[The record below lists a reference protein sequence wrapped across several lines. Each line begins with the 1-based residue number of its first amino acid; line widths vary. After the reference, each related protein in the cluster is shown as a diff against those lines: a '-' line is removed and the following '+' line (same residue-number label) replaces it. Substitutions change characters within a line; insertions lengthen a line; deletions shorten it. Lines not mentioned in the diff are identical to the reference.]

1 MPFLWKTAM
10 KLGKP
15 LWISVPLLLG
25 AAAVSLAQPEQS
37 LTLELP
43 LACKFGETC
52 FIQQYFDHDPGP
64 GAKDYRCGPMVY
76 DGHDGVDLRVPTM
89 AEQQHGVEVLAAAPG
104 VVRGMRD
111 GMTDVSVRVAGPN
124 SVKGRECGNG
134 VVLAHPDGWETQYCH
149 MAKGTVRVKMGETVA
164 AGAVLGLVG
173 ISGDAE
179 FPHLHLAVRHNG
191 DKIDP
196 FASDLKPGACGEGRS
211 LWSKDAAAALAYR
224 SPDVINAGFAPGPVT
239 MEDVE
244 SGRAAA
250 GAPAPGSSTLVA
262 YVRTIGLKAGDVQ
275 TIILHAPGGVVLA
288 RSESPAL
295 DSNKAQWLLFIGK
308 RRTGAEWPRGTYD
321 AEYEVRRDGATALSK
336 RIDFDLR

>member
-1 MPFLWKTAM
+1 M
-10 KLGKP
+10 KLGKA
-15 LWISVPLLLG
+15 LRISVPLLLG
-25 AAAVSLAQPEQS
+25 AAAVSHAQQEQS
-37 LTLELP
+37 PTLEVP

-89 AEQQHGVEVLAAAPG
+89 AAQQKGVEVLAAAPG
-104 VVRGMRD
+104 VVRGVRD
-111 GMTDVSVRVAGPN
+111 GMNDVNVRVAGVN

-149 MAKGTVRVKMGETVA
+149 MAKGSLRVKTGQSVA

-173 ISGDAE
+173 MSGDAE

-191 DKIDP
+191 EKIDP
-196 FASDLKPGACGEGRS
+196 FASELKPGACGEGRS
-211 LWSKDAAAALAYR
+211 LWSKDAAAVLAYH
-224 SPDVINAGFAPGPVT
+224 SPDVINAGFTPAPLT
-239 MEDVE
+239 MEEVE

-250 GAPAPGSSTLVA
+250 TAPASDSPTLVA

-275 TIILHAPGGVVLA
+275 SITLRAPGGAVLA
-288 RSESPAL
+288 RSESPPL

-308 RRTGAEWPRGTYD
+308 RRTGANWPRGTYE
-321 AEYEVRRDGATALSK
+321 AQYEVRRDGVTALSK
-336 RIDFDLR
+336 RFDFNLR